1 MYLVLKQITLFK
13 QTGTS
18 GVVSITYSDKKHQD
32 DEIKLNVITFD
43 MNDTIEP
50 ISCYKVNNT
59 PIISGSI
66 FILLKRLILSR
77 FKVYLNDKEAIG
89 IFRFDVAKNEIVK
102 V

>member
-1 MYLVLKQITLFK
+1 MFLVLKQITLFK

-18 GVVSITYSDKKHQD
+18 GVVSITYSDKKHPD
-32 DEIKLNVITFD
+32 DEIKINVVTFD

-50 ISCYKVNNT
+50 ISCYKVNNI
-59 PIISGSI
+59 PVISGSI
-66 FILLKRLILSR
+66 FTLLKRLILAR

-89 IFRFDVAKNEIVK
+89 IFRFDVAKNEVVK